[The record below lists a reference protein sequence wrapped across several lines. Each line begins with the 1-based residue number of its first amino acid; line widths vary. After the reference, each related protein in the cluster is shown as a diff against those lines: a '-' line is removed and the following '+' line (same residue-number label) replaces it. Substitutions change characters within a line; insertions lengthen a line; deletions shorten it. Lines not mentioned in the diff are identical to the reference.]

1 MVGVCSKADSKAA
14 QYTKPSSESSTASD
28 NAVFGVLDDCAT
40 SKDRMSGAGALV
52 GCDVGIVEGILDG
65 WDDGDDEG

>member
-28 NAVFGVLDDCAT
+28 NAVLGVLDDCAT
-40 SKDRMSGAGALV
+40 CKDRMSGAGAFV
-52 GCDVGIVEGILDG
+52 GCEVGIVEGILDG
-65 WDDGDDEG
+65 WDEGCLDG

>member
-1 MVGVCSKADSKAA
+1 MVGVCSKVDSKAA
-14 QYTKPSSESSTASD
+14 QYTKPSSESSKASD
-28 NAVFGVLDDCAT
+28 NAVLGVLDDCAT
-40 SKDRMSGAGALV
+40 CKDRMSGAGALV